1 MDRDSE
7 PSAAGHDQVEIDP
20 RELTG
25 LFAVPEWLRGLGQTF
40 EVFDL
45 QDSGNVSYGVDR
57 GHDRIFIKC
66 ATTASAVE
74 GLERAARLH
83 SDVSHPAL
91 VAPTAMVRFA
101 DGMVALTFPWCDGT
115 VLYPTTKL
123 GQAIR
128 THPDG
133 PWVRFRALPV
143 ERAYAAIDA
152 LLDAHLAVTAAGY
165 VAVDLYDG
173 CLLYDFHTHRMRL
186 VDLDEYR
193 IGPFT
198 LEADRLPG
206 SSRFMAPEESRRGAV
221 IDVRTTV
228 YVLGRS
234 IRLLLDGTDVEQQW
248 RGSDEQLAVIAS
260 ATRPDPDE
268 RYADVPSLAKAWRAT
283 LAG

>member
-1 MDRDSE
+1 MLGESYVDSM
-7 PSAAGHDQVEIDP
+7 AA
-20 RELTG
+20 REW
-25 LFAVPEWLRGLGQTF
+25 VRGLGQTF

-57 GHDRIFIKC
+57 GHDRIFVKC
-66 ATTASAVE
+66 ATSASAAL

-83 SDVSHPAL
+83 RDVAHPAL
-91 VAPTAMVRFA
+91 VAPTAMVRFG
-101 DGMVALTFPWCDGT
+101 DGMLALVFPWCDGT
-115 VLYPTTKL
+115 VLYPATKL
-123 GQAIR
+123 GPAIR

-143 ERAYAAIDA
+143 ERAYAAIDT

-193 IGPFT
+193 PGPFT
-198 LEADRLPG
+198 LEAERLPG
-206 SSRFMAPEESRRGAV
+206 ATRFMAPEEFQRGAT

-228 YVLGRS
+228 FVLGRA
-234 IRLLLDGTDVEQQW
+234 IRLLLDATDVEQQW
-248 RGSDEQLAVIAS
+248 RGTDEQLAVVAA
-260 ATRPDPDE
+260 ATRPDPAE
-268 RYADVPSLAKAWRAT
+268 RYADVASLAKAWRASV
-283 LAG
+283 AG